1 MGALLPACFPE
12 KNYVRAVMIVMRF
25 VSSDLDQSSIFKQ
38 RRPAARLATHSL
50 QSSKLDQLQQ
60 EHLQQTSTA
69 SERDPKL
76 AAATTS
82 TMYGPNTHHFPV
94 VSPTNTACTQG
105 PLQLSAQQQAAAE
118 QVAELQ
124 EQLLRQQLVAAE
136 QVAGL
141 QDQLQQLQRAGQ
153 HLLPPHQQ

>member
-1 MGALLPACFPE
+1 MTDPSIVRPARSVAWLAVLPLLHLSLNRLLPMGALLPACFPE

-25 VSSDLDQSSIFKQ
+25 VPSDLDQSSIFKQ

-60 EHLQQTSTA
+60 EHLHQTSTA

-82 TMYGPNTHHFPV
+82 RMHGPNTHHIPV

-105 PLQLSAQQQAAAE
+105 PLHAS
-118 QVAELQ
+118 
-124 EQLLRQQLVAAE
+124 R
-136 QVAGL
+136 
-141 QDQLQQLQRAGQ
+141 DSKR
-153 HLLPPHQQ
+153 